1 MVKTKIKRA
10 VSFVMA
16 TVLSLSA
23 FMSIGTS
30 TAFAA
35 RRLMR
40 TEKHWEV
47 L

>member
-30 TAFAA
+30 TAFGRK
-35 RRLMR
+35 RR
-40 TEKHWEV
+40 KNQCV
-47 L
+47 YG